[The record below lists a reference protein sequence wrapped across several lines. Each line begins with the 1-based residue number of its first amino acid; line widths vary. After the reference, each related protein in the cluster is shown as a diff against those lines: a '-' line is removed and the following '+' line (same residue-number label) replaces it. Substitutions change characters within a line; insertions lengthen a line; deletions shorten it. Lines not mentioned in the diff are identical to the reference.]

1 MKLSIIIPSFNEAK
15 LIGPALQK
23 VWAAELP
30 AGMEREIILVNDGSH
45 DGTKELVE
53 NLVAQNPS
61 LPLLIC
67 HHPVNRGK
75 GASIRTALEKVSGD
89 LVVIQ
94 DADMEY
100 DPRDLQLMLEP
111 ILEDKADVVYGSRFM
126 GAGPHR
132 VLFYFHTIG
141 NKFLTFL
148 SNMFTQLNLTDMET
162 GYKMF
167 RTHQLRSLRL
177 VEDRFGFE
185 PEVTAKIS
193 RVPGV
198 RIYETGIRYYGRTYQ
213 DGKKIRWPDGIRSMY
228 CILKYNLISRS

>member
-1 MKLSIIIPSFNEAK
+1 MKLSIVIPCYNEVK
-15 LIGPALQK
+15 LILPAIQK
-23 VWAAELP
+23 VLAAELP
-30 AGMEREIILVNDGSH
+30 AGVEREIILVNDGSH
-45 DGTKELVE
+45 DGTKDQIE
-53 NLVAQNPS
+53 NLIAQNPA
-61 LPLLIC
+61 LPLILC

-75 GASIRTALEKVSGD
+75 GASIRTALEKVNGEV
-89 LVVIQ
+89 VVIQ
-94 DADMEY
+94 DADLEY

-111 ILEDKADVVYGSRFM
+111 ILDDKADVVFGSRFM
-126 GAGPHR
+126 GTGPHR

-148 SNMFTQLNLTDMET
+148 SNLFTQLNLTDMET

-167 RTHQLRSLRL
+167 RTHQLRSIRL

-193 RVPGV
+193 RLPGV

-213 DGKKIRWPDGIRSMY
+213 DGKKIRWPDGFRSMY